1 MVICLAPS
9 VYADDD
15 AVLIPLRAADRSSSS
30 SSHHTAHQRRQKLS
44 TEDLLWQRTAL
55 LPLEL
60 APDENC
66 IVCKGSQSTTDWG
79 GKKRTQ
85 NSSKAIL
92 YYIQHGHICLPSVR
106 SLLCFWGFV
115 SDFQWAAHQRPFTL
129 STNSRRK
136 PWRYWIFFALSL
148 FFVCASPS
156 KVSKIWK
163 GRHCQKSSLIL
174 YYMDSA
180 VV

>member
-92 YYIQHGHICLPSVR
+92 YYIQHGHICLPSAWGHCYAFEVLCQISSEQR
-106 SLLCFWGFV
+106 INVHLLCLPIADG
-115 SDFQWAAHQRPFTL
+115 
-129 STNSRRK
+129 
-136 PWRYWIFFALSL
+136 SL
-148 FFVCASPS
+148 GDIEFSSPS
-156 KVSKIWK
+156 LSFLCARLHLKYRKFEKGAIVKNRAPYYIIWI
-163 GRHCQKSSLIL
+163 RQ
-174 YYMDSA
+174 
-180 VV
+180 